1 MAIISVFGKLAHA
14 AHRGVWWG
22 VVWALMAGSGLAATA
37 LQPWDGTDASVNLLE
52 AGEYSI
58 SSTEDQEYVLTT
70 NGNEVAASVVVT
82 ITNATTTVTLRL
94 KKVCLKKNDVAL
106 LLKGAGTLRVLAEE
120 GASVLRRY
128 QNNGGTVYIANAGT
142 IVFDGTEGAS
152 LWVFTHGDGSRAN
165 SAISTNIG
173 ANFAYGT
180 IRVEGGELHVV
191 AAGAKGGDPGTRIPP
206 IIEAR
211 QIDIV
216 GGRLF
221 AGVYFSSKSEF
232 VASDLEG
239 EWPSVLKA
247 IEKLS
252 FSGGILRPEQKAKA
266 LPSQDENFAKG
277 ELPSQPITADKVVTA
292 LGGSSYRYPEASFGA
307 VQAVAMGGQVGGK
320 AFLRVQT
327 EGTVSAEAL
336 AKHIVSGTTGASPAA
351 EAVSVDTERGVVA
364 VDVTAC
370 PEPKFVFAEEKMAGA
385 VELFGCIPTVT
396 EGGVRV
402 DYDFGIFGIAP
413 VRVEG
418 EPVFRVAVRAA
429 VRLPQETAQ
438 SKTFKLVVT
447 RTLDDSEKEVIF
459 EGAASFARCSKAD
472 TLYETAPLL
481 TSDTFSGACGIYR
494 YRVTASKAE

>member
-14 AHRGVWWG
+14 AHRGVWLG

-37 LQPWDGTDASVNLLE
+37 LLPWDGTEASINVLA

-58 SSTEDQEYVLTT
+58 SAATDQVYVLTSKGSPVRASIDISVWQPAVAT
-70 NGNEVAASVVVT
+70 FRLRQLDLAPQGVVLKISGTGTVRIVSEVGISKLRNMLSSGGNAIVMSSAGSLVFSGHEAAPLWIFAQGSKSTVGRAIVAPEGCVSVERGK
-82 ITNATTTVTLRL
+82 LRL
-94 KKVCLKKNDVAL
+94 L
-106 LLKGAGTLRVLAEE
+106 GAGAAEGGTNKTAWVAPVIE
-120 GASVLRRY
+120 AKQVAFAGGETSVGFFVTTSKFDVGNVKDGWPLVVKAEKVSFEKGVLRSDAS
-128 QNNGGTVYIANAGT
+128 GG
-142 IVFDGTEGAS
+142 
-152 LWVFTHGDGSRAN
+152 
-165 SAISTNIG
+165 
-173 ANFAYGT
+173 
-180 IRVEGGELHVV
+180 
-191 AAGAKGGDPGTRIPP
+191 KIPP
-206 IIEAR
+206 SGNLTSPTNSTYINET
-211 QIDIV
+211 V
-216 GGRLF
+216 
-221 AGVYFSSKSEF
+221 SS
-232 VASDLEG
+232 
-239 EWPSVLKA
+239 
-247 IEKLS
+247 I
-252 FSGGILRPEQKAKA
+252 
-266 LPSQDENFAKG
+266 
-277 ELPSQPITADKVVTA
+277 
-292 LGGSSYRYPEASFGA
+292 YRYPEASFGA
-307 VQAVAMGGQVGGK
+307 VQAVAMGGQVGEK

-336 AKHIVSGTTGASPAA
+336 AKHIVSGTTGASSAA

-370 PEPKFVFAEEKMAGA
+370 PAPKWGFADESMAGA

-396 EGGVRV
+396 EEGARV
-402 DYDFGIFGIAP
+402 DYDFGIYWIAP